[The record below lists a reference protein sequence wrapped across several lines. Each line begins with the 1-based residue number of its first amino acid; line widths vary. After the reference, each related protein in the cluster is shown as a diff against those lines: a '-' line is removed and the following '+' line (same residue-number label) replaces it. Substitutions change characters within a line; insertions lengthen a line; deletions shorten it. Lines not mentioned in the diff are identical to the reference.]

1 MTSSPPPPS
10 RRPPGGFSTLS
21 LEHAEHTRSRE
32 SQTSQRASQSNVVFG
47 DDVSA
52 AAWRPQS
59 TSISTSVSTSSCAT
73 PTRFARTPRQGSLS
87 GIFENTESGAGPA
100 SRQGSAGV
108 ASVGNNQLVTR
119 PGRRPGPRRESA
131 PVFGS
136 AADAIAPGRRHPVG
150 VSPNLK
156 SSFKLVY
163 TDSEIA
169 LESSSE
175 QPKRAGNN
183 NAVTDSDIPAA
194 GRRNVFATHN
204 IINPPTTPE
213 TQIRPASAMAMHYKH
228 KSNIQFG
235 SPSLSSSNV
244 SEASRPQKRPGSASG
259 NKTSIV
265 FGDDGGPSLCI
276 NKPSSIPLY
285 KSRFNGLYNKSNV
298 VFGDD
303 GGRNTSSPSPPP
315 HSSSSITSRSSRIP
329 IASANSG
336 AFNVEKAPVSQTETF
351 AEFVGAVSSNGNISS
366 SLPSSVKPA
375 RVDPSVVA
383 SPAGMPSGKHRIF

>member
-1 MTSSPPPPS
+1 MTHLLFLLSS
-10 RRPPGGFSTLS
+10 L
-21 LEHAEHTRSRE
+21 RSCL
-32 SQTSQRASQSNVVFG
+32 V
-47 DDVSA
+47 
-52 AAWRPQS
+52 
-59 TSISTSVSTSSCAT
+59 
-73 PTRFARTPRQGSLS
+73 
-87 GIFENTESGAGPA
+87 GIFENTESSAGPA

-108 ASVGNNQLVTR
+108 ASGGDNQLFTR

-163 TDSEIA
+163 TVSEIA
-169 LESSSE
+169 LESAQQSSE

-183 NAVTDSDIPAA
+183 NSVKDSDIPAA

-336 AFNVEKAPVSQTETF
+336 ASNVEKAPVSQTETF
-351 AEFVGAVSSNGNISS
+351 AEFVGAVSSNRQYFIFIT
-366 SLPSSVKPA
+366 KFCKA
-375 RVDPSVVA
+375 RTCGPVC
-383 SPAGMPSGKHRIF
+383 